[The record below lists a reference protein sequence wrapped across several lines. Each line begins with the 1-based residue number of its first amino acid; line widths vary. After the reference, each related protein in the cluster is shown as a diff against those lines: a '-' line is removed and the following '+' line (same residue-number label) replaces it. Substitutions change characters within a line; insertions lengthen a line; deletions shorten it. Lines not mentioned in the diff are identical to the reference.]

1 MDFQAYGKKIPLAY
15 TMYAKKEL
23 LKVFGDGESIAK
35 AFAVADESELA
46 SNMAKIGSVLSK
58 AYSMRQKALVQLT
71 GEEDDSCPIEEENL
85 FAILDR
91 DLTIQLVGA
100 ITKTVAEANK
110 TTVEVAPEKKEEAMQ

>member
-1 MDFQAYGKKIPLAY
+1 MDFQLYGKRIPLAY
-15 TMYAKKEL
+15 TMWAKKEL
-23 LKVFGDGESIAK
+23 LKFFGDGESIAK

-71 GEEDDSCPIEEENL
+71 GEEDDSFPIEEENL
-85 FAILDR
+85 FALLDR

-110 TTVEVAPEKKEEAMQ
+110 TSVEVAPEKKDGAMQ

>member
-1 MDFQAYGKKIPLAY
+1 MDFQVYGKRIPLAY
-15 TMYAKKEL
+15 TMWAKKEL

-71 GEEDDSCPIEEENL
+71 GEEDDSFPIEEENL
-85 FAILDR
+85 FALLDR

-110 TTVEVAPEKKEEAMQ
+110 TSVEVAPEKKDGAMQ

>member
-1 MDFQAYGKKIPLAY
+1 MDFQLYGKRIPLAY
-15 TMYAKKEL
+15 TMWAKKEL
-23 LKVFGDGESIAK
+23 LKFFGDGESIAK

-71 GEEDDSCPIEEENL
+71 GEEDDSFPIEEENL
-85 FAILDR
+85 YALLDR

-110 TTVEVAPEKKEEAMQ
+110 TSVEVAPEKKDGAMQ